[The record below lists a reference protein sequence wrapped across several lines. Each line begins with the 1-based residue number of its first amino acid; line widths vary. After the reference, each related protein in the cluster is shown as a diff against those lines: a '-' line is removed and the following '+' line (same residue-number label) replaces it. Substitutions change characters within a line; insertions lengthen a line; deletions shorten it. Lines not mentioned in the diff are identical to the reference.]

1 MSFKKT
7 SVQPFKAIINIGL
20 QWNYTDKLIS
30 KSEVIKAL
38 SSYQKSKM
46 KDNDITL
53 SVSVKETLIVLA
65 DQLEPHLEL
74 SIINYPRFPLDI
86 AELKSETQLL
96 VEFLM
101 EKFNQNRVVIEYLD
115 EIVMLEKSSQIDP
128 RVQKYNPDS

>member
-7 SVQPFKAIINIGL
+7 SVQAFKAIINLGL

-38 SSYQKSKM
+38 RNYQKSKM
-46 KDNDITL
+46 KENDITL
-53 SVSVKETLIVLA
+53 SVSVKESLIVLA

-74 SIINYPRFPLDI
+74 SIINYPKFPLDI
-86 AELKSETQLL
+86 AKLKTETQLL

-101 EKFNQNRVVIEYLD
+101 KKFNQNRVVIEYLD
-115 EIVMLEKSSQIDP
+115 ETVMLEKTSQIDP
-128 RVQKYNPDS
+128 RIKI